1 MRAVVYLVIIS
12 ILIFS
17 FVSVSKAS
25 DIDSLIRLLVKKGI
39 ITEEEAG
46 QLKEE
51 ISKEKEEAKAEE
63 KSEYDTNKGIFQVSG
78 ALHGEF
84 RWQKHGD
91 IIESDPDSTSDLY
104 LRRIEIAVEATLTDW
119 ARASAVFTSE
129 WIGDEVNQSDEK
141 IEVDEAVLTLNKEG
155 FPLYLIIGKRTQPFG
170 VFENPLITDPMTQDA
185 YETKAVGLTVG
196 YKGPVGLD
204 LSLTVYKDEAQINH
218 LFESGLF
225 EEALQRVAT
234 DVSDDIDSFI
244 LSGSI
249 SPLKDRFTFSV
260 SYISEPGWSRRNETV
275 SIGLNSEAL
284 ILDRFRLYAE
294 YMKALHREKYAT
306 VDEEYKE
313 GVISLAASY
322 GMSESLDV
330 ALRYEHFDDDSIS
343 ERLGIWTV
351 RDRYSVGTKY
361 NLYRNDTVG
370 LEVFIAG
377 EYRRTE
383 FRAHGEIPD
392 SNDEIYIRLGADF

>member
-1 MRAVVYLVIIS
+1 MRAVVYLVLIS

-39 ITEEEAG
+39 ITEEEAE
-46 QLKEE
+46 QIKEE
-51 ISKEKEEAKAEE
+51 VSKEKEDSKAEE
-63 KSEYDTNKGIFQVSG
+63 EFEHGTDKGIFQVSG

-84 RWQKHGD
+84 RWQKHRD
-91 IIESDPDSTSDLY
+91 IAESDPDSTSDLY
-104 LRRIEIAVEATLTDW
+104 LRRIEIGIEATLTDW
-119 ARASAVFTSE
+119 AGASAVFTSE

-141 IEVDEAVLTLNKEG
+141 IEVDEAVLVLKKDDL
-155 FPLYLIIGKRTQPFG
+155 PLYLVIGKRAQPFG
-170 VFENPLITDPMTQDA
+170 MFENPLITDPMTQDA

-196 YKGPVGLD
+196 YEGPAGLD
-204 LSLTVYKDEAQINH
+204 LSLTVYKGEAQMNH

-225 EEALQRVAT
+225 EETLQRVAT
-234 DVSDDIDSFI
+234 DVSDDIGSFI

-249 SPLKDRFTFSV
+249 SPLKDRFILSA

-275 SIGLNSEAL
+275 SIGLSSEAL
-284 ILDRFRLYAE
+284 LDRFRLYAE
-294 YMKALHREKYAT
+294 YMKALHREKYAA

-322 GMSESLDV
+322 GVSESLDI
-330 ALRYEHFDDDSIS
+330 ALRYEHFDDDGIS

-351 RDRYSVGTKY
+351 KDRYSVGTKY
-361 NLYRNDTVG
+361 SLYRNETVG
-370 LEVFIAG
+370 LEVFVAG
-377 EYRRTE
+377 EYRRTG
-383 FRAHGEIPD
+383 FRVHGEMPD